1 MTNSQTRLSSI
12 FPGGPRAVLAAW
24 LARAARA
31 LGGPA
36 AARDETLQVLADSLD
51 ALGHGICIT
60 GPGGRIRL
68 CNRQA
73 HELLALP
80 GLAAIPGA
88 QDRQS
93 LHTPDGRHIEVLT
106 RTTPSGDTVRTWTD
120 ITPYVLARQEAE
132 AASKA
137 KSEFVATMSH
147 EIRTPLSAI
156 IGHGYLM
163 QDTTLSNEQREWLG
177 AMQTAGLHLHDVI
190 NQILDL
196 ARMESGKVDLQ
207 VAAFELAAL
216 LQQVSAV
223 VADQCA
229 AKGLRYSVTVDPS
242 LPTWFMGDV
251 VRLRQALLN
260 FVNNAVKFTRHGGV
274 AVSVSRRSTEGGDVV
289 LRFEVKDTGIGI
301 TPEQQSRLFRPFE
314 QADGSL
320 TRKYGGTGLGLAIT
334 KKLAENMGG
343 EAGLASVPGQG
354 STFWFTAR
362 LKPTARQK
370 DEAAAAA
377 VENLKARAGARVLVV
392 DDNRTNAD
400 MVATL
405 LRRAGLKAEIA
416 HDGASGIDKTLAGGF
431 DLVLMDMQ
439 MPDMDGLEAT
449 RRIRAQPAPRFVPI
463 VAMTANALAS
473 DRERCLEAGMS
484 DHLAKPFGL
493 TDLWSLLARWL
504 PPTDS
509 GAQAASSD

>member
-1 MTNSQTRLSSI
+1 MTYSSAPLSPKTS
-12 FPGGPRAVLAAW
+12 GGLRAALADW

-31 LGGPA
+31 LGSSGA
-36 AARDETLQVLADSLD
+36 SRDETLQVLADSLD
-51 ALGHGICIT
+51 ALGQGICVT
-60 GPGGRIRL
+60 GPDGRIRL

-73 HELLALP
+73 LELRALP
-80 GLAAIPGA
+80 GVEARLDAAE
-88 QDRQS
+88 RQT
-93 LHTPDGRHIEVLT
+93 LQAPDGRHIEVLT

-132 AASKA
+132 AASRA

-163 QDTTLSNEQREWLG
+163 QDTPLTNEQHEWLG

-260 FVNNAVKFTRHGGV
+260 FVNNAVKFTRKGGV

-289 LRFEVKDTGIGI
+289 LRFEVRDTGIGI
-301 TPEQQSRLFRPFE
+301 TPEQQARLFRPFE

-343 EAGLASVPGQG
+343 ETGLTSTPGQG

-377 VENLKARAGARVLVV
+377 VENIRARAGARVLVV

-400 MVATL
+400 MVAAL
-405 LRRAGLKAEIA
+405 LRRAGLQAEIA
-416 HDGASGIDKTLAGGF
+416 NDGASGIDKTLSGSF

-493 TDLWSLLARWL
+493 ADLWSLLARWL
-504 PPTDS
+504 PPTGTRIQSTAD
-509 GAQAASSD
+509 

>member
-1 MTNSQTRLSSI
+1 M
-12 FPGGPRAVLAAW
+12 VAAW

-31 LGGPA
+31 LGDPGA
-36 AARDETLQVLADSLD
+36 SRDETLQVLAESLD
-51 ALGHGICIT
+51 ALGQGICVT
-60 GPGGRIRL
+60 GPDGHIRL

-73 HELLALP
+73 QELRDLP
-80 GLAAIPGA
+80 GVADGLGA
-88 QDRQS
+88 SDRQA
-93 LHTPDGRHIEVLT
+93 LHVPDGRHIEVLT
-106 RTTPSGDTVRTWTD
+106 RTTPSGDTVRTCTD

-132 AASKA
+132 AASRA

-147 EIRTPLSAI
+147 EIRTPLNAI

-163 QDTTLSNEQREWLG
+163 QDTPLSNEQQEWLG

-229 AKGLRYSVTVDPS
+229 AKSLRYSVTVDPS

-260 FVNNAVKFTRHGGV
+260 FVNNAVKFTRQGGV

-289 LRFEVKDTGIGI
+289 LRFEVRDTGIGI
-301 TPEQQSRLFRPFE
+301 TPEQQARLFRPFE

-343 EAGLASVPGQG
+343 ETGLSSTPGQG

-377 VENLKARAGARVLVV
+377 VENIRARAGARVLVV

-400 MVATL
+400 MVAAL
-405 LRRAGLKAEIA
+405 LRRAGMQAEIA
-416 HDGASGIDKTLAGGF
+416 NDGASGIDKTLSGGF

-504 PPTDS
+504 PPTGTRAPS
-509 GAQAASSD
+509 AAG